1 MRRPENIRYWLD
13 EHPPAQISL
22 LLAIQQLSFLGVYLV
37 VSPIF
42 ARNLQLDHDQSIQ
55 LIASTLLASA
65 FGVLL
70 QRMQRFGIGSGY
82 FCPLQATSSTFGALV
97 LAKSLGSIATM
108 FGAVTVVGVS
118 QIVFAQIFLRL
129 RSIFTI
135 QIAGIAVMLIG
146 LGLGHSGL
154 KLIIQPE
161 AGQFASNNDLLI
173 SMLTLSSMILCNVWS
188 SGLLKLFS
196 AFIGLLTG
204 IVSSIYL
211 GVISADEWDLVAA
224 APLFMPPEPLHL
236 GWDFNWHTVL
246 PGVVTGLFLALH
258 GFGALIAAQR
268 FSDADWKRPEMP
280 LIRQGIVAEGITNL
294 FASLMNGLP
303 ITSSGGGVTLA
314 ATTGCTSRSLA
325 YWLAAIMTII
335 AFMPKVIVFLEIL
348 PPSVMGAAM
357 MFLACFTAMTGLQIV
372 SSRLLDSRKIIT
384 IGFGMMVGISFE
396 PLRDLIYHH
405 IPESMQHFI
414 FSGVGFG
421 VFVAVAL
428 SAIFRIG
435 DHTRL
440 RRRFDAHHS
449 SIDDVSSFLIDQG
462 KAWGARPEI
471 VRKAE
476 YATWQAFEIL
486 TEHDLLKT
494 FPDGKQA
501 EIELE
506 TVFNEFTFSVLIR
519 YRGQS
524 VPLAMHPPT
533 HEEFLLNED
542 GVLQMAGYLL
552 RRLADSVS
560 IRDTSEGCILKLVF
574 SD

>member
-1 MRRPENIRYWLD
+1 MKRPENIRYWLD
-13 EHPPAQISL
+13 EHPPAHISMV
-22 LLAIQQLSFLGVYLV
+22 LAIQQLSFLGVYLV

-42 ARNLQLDHDQSIQ
+42 ARSLQLNHDQSIQ

-97 LAKSLGSIATM
+97 LAKSLGGIASI
-108 FGAVTVVGVS
+108 FGAVTVVGLS
-118 QIVFAQIFLRL
+118 QIIFAQIFFRL

-154 KLIIQPE
+154 KLIVQPE
-161 AGQFASNNDLLI
+161 VDQYATNNDLLI
-173 SMLTLSSMILCNVWS
+173 SLLTLSSMIVCNVWS

-196 AFIGLLTG
+196 AFIGLVTG
-204 IVSSIYL
+204 ITCSILL
-211 GVISADEWDLVAA
+211 GIISVHEWDLVAQ
-224 APLFMPPEPLHL
+224 APLFMPPQPLHL
-236 GWDFNWHTVL
+236 GWDFSWDSVL
-246 PGVVTGLFLALH
+246 PAMVTGLFLALH

-268 FSDADWKRPEMP
+268 FSDADWKRPEM
-280 LIRQGIVAEGITNL
+280 LVIRQGIVAEGITNL
-294 FASLMNGLP
+294 FSSVMNGLP

-325 YWLAAIMTII
+325 YWLAGIMTII

-372 SSRLLDSRKIIT
+372 SSRLLDSRKIIA
-384 IGFGMMVGISFE
+384 IGFGLMVGISFE
-396 PLRDLIYHH
+396 PLRELIYHH
-405 IPESMQHFI
+405 IPDSMKHFI

-440 RRRFDAHHS
+440 RRRFDAHRS
-449 SIDDVSSFLIDQG
+449 SIDDVSAFLIDQG

-486 TEHDLLKT
+486 TEHDLLATIK
-494 FPDGKQA
+494 DGQQA
-501 EIELE
+501 ELELE
-506 TVFNEFTFSVLIR
+506 TIFNEFTFSVVIR
-519 YRGQS
+519 YQGQS
-524 VPLAMHPPT
+524 VPLAMQPPT
-533 HEEFLLNED
+533 HEEFLLNDD

-560 IRDTSEGCILKLVF
+560 IRDTSEGLHIKTGLF
-574 SD
+574 